1 MNNINTE
8 SLKLLKVLIK
18 SKEKP
23 TPIVYPDYALNYLNR
38 ITIMQET
45 MLGIIEHTENLES
58 KISQLENKYKMD
70 VSKLEDKLF
79 QANRKLED
87 WKLWLL
93 ATLV

>member
-45 MLGIIEHTENLES
+45 MLGISEHTENLES

-87 WKLWLL
+87 WKLWLV